1 MTDTP
6 QKPDLSDIPDA
17 VSEPRRRYAIQLV
30 WIIPIVAALIGLSI
44 AVKSYMDR
52 GETITITF
60 KTGEGMEAGKTK
72 IKYKD
77 VQIGEVKGLAIAK
90 DRSHVVVTA
99 EMSKD
104 ARGLLVRDTRFYVVR
119 ARITG
124 GNVSGLSTLIG
135 GSYIGIDAGTSKES
149 RDEFTGLES
158 PPAVSL
164 DVPGR
169 QFLLHASDVGSLD
182 TSAPIFYRRFQVG
195 HVIGTELDRDGKGA
209 TIRIFVRAPYD
220 QYVKTTSVF
229 WQASG
234 IDLSL
239 SASGVKINTESMVSI
254 LLGGIAFQTPQ
265 ERLEAPPAAANSVY
279 PLFPTK
285 DEALKHA
292 ETVEIY
298 TLVFRESVRG
308 LAVGAPVDL
317 RGVTVGEV
325 TKIDVAL
332 NSANSDVS
340 IPVEVQFY
348 PERLRSQSRD
358 RARQARPLDSQ
369 ELLDALVAHGF
380 RAEIKSGSLVTGQ
393 LYVAL
398 DFFPQAARA
407 RIDWKADPPRFP
419 TVPGSMGEL
428 QKQLMHIV
436 QKFEK
441 LPVEELGGDARR
453 TVQSLD
459 ATLKSAEKLLKNVDA
474 SVVPEARSALVE
486 ARKSLEDVRSTLGE
500 VRSTLGDAR
509 TTLGGANRVLSGD
522 APLQLD
528 LRDALREMSRAA
540 QSLRVLGDY
549 LEQHPES
556 LIRGKQEDKK

>member
-17 VSEPRRRYAIQLV
+17 ISEPRRRYSIQLV

-44 AVKSYMDR
+44 AVKSFMDR

-99 EMSKD
+99 EMTRD
-104 ARGLLVRDTRFYVVR
+104 ARGLLVKDTRFYVVR

-135 GSYIGIDAGTSKES
+135 GSYIGLDAGTSRES
-149 RDEFTGLES
+149 RDEFVGLEA
-158 PPAVSL
+158 PPAVSM

-169 QFLLHASDVGSLD
+169 QFVLHADDVGSID
-182 TSAPIFYRRFQVG
+182 TSAPIFFRRMQVG
-195 HVIGTELDRDGKGA
+195 HVIGTDLDRDGKGV
-209 TIRIFVRAPYD
+209 TIRAFVRAPFD
-220 QYVKTTSVF
+220 QYVKTNTIF
-229 WQASG
+229 WHASG
-234 IDLSL
+234 VDLTL
-239 SASGVKINTESMVSI
+239 NASGVKINTESIVSI
-254 LLGGIAFQTPQ
+254 LLGGIAFQTPL
-265 ERLEAPPAAANSVY
+265 ERFQAPTAAPNTVFS
-279 PLFPTK
+279 LFSTK
-285 DEALKHA
+285 DEALKHSEA
-292 ETVEIY
+292 VENY
-298 TLVFRESVRG
+298 SLVFQESVRG

-332 NSANSDVS
+332 NSSNSGVS
-340 IPVEVQFY
+340 IPVEIQFY
-348 PERLRSQSRD
+348 PERLRAQSRNKPQ
-358 RARQARPLDSQ
+358 REMPLDSRG
-369 ELLDALVAHGF
+369 LLDALVAHGF
-380 RAEIKSGSLVTGQ
+380 RAEIKSGSIVTGQ

-398 DFFPQAARA
+398 DFFPKAAPA
-407 RIDWKADPPRFP
+407 KIDWRAKPPRLP

-441 LPVEELGGDARR
+441 MPLEELGGDARKSI
-453 TVQSLD
+453 QSLD
-459 ATLKSAEKLLKNVDA
+459 ATLKSAEALLKNVDQ

-486 ARKSLEDVRSTLGE
+486 ARKSLVDVRGTLEDVRK
-500 VRSTLGDAR
+500 TLGDAR
-509 TTLGGANRVLSGD
+509 STLGGANSVLSSE

-528 LRDALREMSRAA
+528 LRDTLREISRAA

-556 LIRGKQEDKK
+556 LIRGKIGGRP